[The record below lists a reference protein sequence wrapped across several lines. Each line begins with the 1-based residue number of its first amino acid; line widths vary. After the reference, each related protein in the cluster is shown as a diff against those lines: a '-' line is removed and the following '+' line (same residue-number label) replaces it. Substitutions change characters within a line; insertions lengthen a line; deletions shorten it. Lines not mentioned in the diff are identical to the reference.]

1 MKSMDYHLFD
11 VIFVIESTAS
21 CGVYLNEMKTSY
33 IHPALEYFSSGLE
46 DSNFYGIVLYNTS
59 QCAPSNTCNTYG
71 PFGAQKFLKTIDSL
85 ELTGGRS
92 ESNANL
98 AEGLATA
105 LVCFQDLEKRHEKDT
120 QIHKHCIL
128 VSNSPPYSMPVTE
141 CYEYEGKTVEQ
152 LATIFS
158 EKNINL
164 SIISPRKIPIFYE
177 IFEKSGGDL
186 GITAKNYSKDPRHLV
201 LLKGFS
207 LKELIHDKPAD
218 SPANQIPNQPQNP
231 MQNVVAPQ
239 IQQAQQQ
246 LPQSQQANVPQQ
258 TQIMQGNEQMVQ
270 MTQMGINAQGNV
282 RAINPNIIRANNPM
296 AMPPNAG
303 QNLPN
308 QNPQFPGQMANF
320 QQQQVQRAQNPQ
332 NTPQRPQW
340 MQANQPAQNR
350 PNQFIPA
357 NMMNANLMQN
367 QAQQNSALLSQL
379 NQPPTMNPSTMTPQQ
394 QQNIVRMAMQ
404 NPNQMNNPM
413 GNQVMNPGMQGP
425 QQGNIPMQNQ
435 NPIQQMPQQ
444 GNIMQNAQNQIQQQM
459 PPQQQA
465 NMMQNNQNLNPQ
477 MGQQQGQQVVTQQIQ
492 QRERIWR
499 GMLEWNDK
507 QNQQNQMKQ
516 VPCEIFAS
524 ISKDTNEL
532 EIRGDNWP
540 QRLIMQLMPRS
551 VISNVGGQLLR
562 DAKVV
567 IFQFVNSEPFE
578 SLSKVMASG
587 FAGCVHFTNN
597 QQTQCDVKI
606 LILLYMQ
613 DKKSFY
619 GFVPNDQAGYVEK
632 LRRVIQAS
640 KGIQYGQNQGPVPQQ
655 QQQAPNQ
662 PIQAQAQPQQI
673 QQQGIPRQ
681 IMMPG
686 MTGNQN
692 VGNVGNIGNMMQ
704 GTQNDQ
710 QNMMFNQQMQM
721 QGNQQRM
728 TRPNMMQ
735 NNNLRHLL
743 QQQQTQFR
751 PQQMGGPQ
759 QNPQM
764 HGMDYDMNF
773 QMN

>member
-1 MKSMDYHLFD
+1 
-11 VIFVIESTAS
+11 
-21 CGVYLNEMKTSY
+21 
-33 IHPALEYFSSGLE
+33 
-46 DSNFYGIVLYNTS
+46 
-59 QCAPSNTCNTYG
+59 
-71 PFGAQKFLKTIDSL
+71 
-85 ELTGGRS
+85 
-92 ESNANL
+92 
-98 AEGLATA
+98 
-105 LVCFQDLEKRHEKDT
+105 
-120 QIHKHCIL
+120 
-128 VSNSPPYSMPVTE
+128 
-141 CYEYEGKTVEQ
+141 
-152 LATIFS
+152 
-158 EKNINL
+158 
-164 SIISPRKIPIFYE
+164 
-177 IFEKSGGDL
+177 
-186 GITAKNYSKDPRHLV
+186 
-201 LLKGFS
+201 
-207 LKELIHDKPAD
+207 
-218 SPANQIPNQPQNP
+218 
-231 MQNVVAPQ
+231 
-239 IQQAQQQ
+239 
-246 LPQSQQANVPQQ
+246 
-258 TQIMQGNEQMVQ
+258 
-270 MTQMGINAQGNV
+270 
-282 RAINPNIIRANNPM
+282 
-296 AMPPNAG
+296 
-303 QNLPN
+303 
-308 QNPQFPGQMANF
+308 
-320 QQQQVQRAQNPQ
+320 
-332 NTPQRPQW
+332 
-340 MQANQPAQNR
+340 
-350 PNQFIPA
+350 
-357 NMMNANLMQN
+357 
-367 QAQQNSALLSQL
+367 
-379 NQPPTMNPSTMTPQQ
+379 
-394 QQNIVRMAMQ
+394 
-404 NPNQMNNPM
+404 
-413 GNQVMNPGMQGP
+413 
-425 QQGNIPMQNQ
+425 
-435 NPIQQMPQQ
+435 
-444 GNIMQNAQNQIQQQM
+444 
-459 PPQQQA
+459 
-465 NMMQNNQNLNPQ
+465 
-477 MGQQQGQQVVTQQIQ
+477 
-492 QRERIWR
+492 
-499 GMLEWNDK
+499 MLEWNDK

-640 KGIQYGQNQGPVPQQ
+640 KGIQYGQNQGVPGPQQ

-662 PIQAQAQPQQI
+662 PNQAQAQPQQI

-686 MTGNQN
+686 MAGNQN

-704 GTQNDQ
+704 GPQNDQ
-710 QNMMFNQQMQM
+710 QSMMFNQQMQM

-728 TRPNMMQ
+728 ARPNMMQ